1 MKEINIKNLK
11 KYHYTQGNMT
21 KKLGISRTMV
31 VQYEK
36 DDFIKIP
43 KKKLFYVIHLISNQL
58 FYIGIC
64 FLFSIFIWTHMVI
77 LFKFSTK
84 ITRTCKSCF
93 FCNRK
98 N

>member
-11 KYHYTQGNMT
+11 KYHYTQGNMA

-43 KKKLFYVIHLISNQL
+43 KKKLFYVIHYLFSF
-58 FYIGIC
+58 FYIHLDSYGNI
-64 FLFSIFIWTHMVI
+64 V
-77 LFKFSTK
+77 
-84 ITRTCKSCF
+84 
-93 FCNRK
+93 
-98 N
+98 

>member
-11 KYHYTQGNMT
+11 KYHYIQGDMT

-43 KKKLFYVIHLISNQL
+43 KKKLFYVIHLISNYL
-58 FYIGIC
+58 FSFFYIHLDSYGNI
-64 FLFSIFIWTHMVI
+64 V
-77 LFKFSTK
+77 
-84 ITRTCKSCF
+84 
-93 FCNRK
+93 
-98 N
+98 